1 MTEQKPKIDQVWVV
15 KTSKSGWFTATT
27 SRFYSADLPRVF
39 GLFNDPDSWPLEKPQ
54 RLIKTELNAR
64 LGYSFAN
71 SSRVDI
77 AFESIRSGLYRATVV
92 HEHLHN
98 ADELLWAQNY
108 WNVVLED
115 IFARLMCEPVIAATA
130 YGKINM
136 FFRVGPLLESGYHQ
150 VASLYQSVD
159 LAETVVVD
167 LDSDWSV
174 SASGPIGQDHLDAV
188 PTDSKNLVVKAAKA
202 LAKAAGIRRAI
213 PLRFALHKTVPVA
226 GGMGGGSADAA
237 AAILAVEKAW
247 GMEFSNEIKFQAAAK
262 IGADVPFALI
272 GGAAAGVGIGDELRP
287 VRQATELHWVLVPND
302 FGLSTPKVYA
312 ELDRLR
318 AERGLYPNYVPQAT
332 ISLQLEA
339 ALAIGSSAEEIAPLL
354 HNDLQEAAVS
364 LRPELQQILDLCEQV
379 YALRAIISGS
389 GPTVAMLARDAFD
402 AITIA
407 SRVRTYGYQAIVT
420 SSPARPAQLVN

>member
-1 MTEQKPKIDQVWVV
+1 MR
-15 KTSKSGWFTATT
+15 TSKSGWYTAST

-39 GLFNDPDSWPLEKPQ
+39 ALFNDPASWPVEQPQ
-54 RLIKTELNAR
+54 RLIKTETNVR

-71 SSRVDI
+71 ASRVDI
-77 AFESIRSGLYRATVV
+77 SFETIRAGLYRVNVV

-98 ADELLWAQNY
+98 KDELTWAANY
-108 WNVVLED
+108 WNVLLEN
-115 IFARLMCEPVIAATA
+115 IFSRLMCEPVIAATA

-159 LAETVVVD
+159 LPETVVVEPA
-167 LDSDWSV
+167 SDWSV
-174 SASGPIGQDHLDAV
+174 SAAGPIGQDHLDAV
-188 PTDSKNLVVKAAKA
+188 PTDAKNLVVKAAKA
-202 LAKAAGIRRAI
+202 LAKAAGIRRAMPI
-213 PLRFALHKTVPVA
+213 KFALHKTVPVA

-247 GMEFSNEIKFQAAAK
+247 GLELSDQVKFEAAAK
-262 IGADVPFALI
+262 IGADVPFALV

-318 AERGLYPNYVPQAT
+318 SERGLYPRYVPQAT

-339 ALAIGSSAEEIAPLL
+339 ALAIGASAEEIAPLL

-364 LRPELQQILDLCEQV
+364 LRPELQTILDLHEQV
-379 YALRAIISGS
+379 YALTAIVSGS